1 MWTENFCFV
10 FSVKPP
16 FSNFF
21 DALWKGPRN
30 LVKHFDKDLPKT
42 GRLCHTKTFENHHLH
57 INLRILRG
65 ERVTR
70 ILTVRFGAVQCYYWR
85 CCLQVINNTL
95 RRGIR
100 SYHLRCFRADKIDR
114 GGNTV
119 GFCKRRWQQL
129 ERSHWYKT
137 MWPIQ
142 AWVVPIRVI
151 TEVLNNQDSKVEL

>member
-1 MWTENFCFV
+1 MIGDTCVFKLVWKENVCFV

-21 DALWKGPRN
+21 DAQWKGSQN
-30 LVKHFDKDLPKT
+30 LVKRFDKDLPKT
-42 GRLCHTKTFENHHLH
+42 ERLCHRKTFENHHLH
-57 INLRILRG
+57 KSIYRDCEESESHAYRLL
-65 ERVTR
+65 
-70 ILTVRFGAVQCYYWR
+70 LTIRFGAVQCYNWR

-95 RRGIR
+95 GRGIR
-100 SYHLRCFRADKIDR
+100 RYHLRCFRADKIDR

-137 MWPIQ
+137 MSPIL
-142 AWVVPIRVI
+142 A
-151 TEVLNNQDSKVEL
+151 